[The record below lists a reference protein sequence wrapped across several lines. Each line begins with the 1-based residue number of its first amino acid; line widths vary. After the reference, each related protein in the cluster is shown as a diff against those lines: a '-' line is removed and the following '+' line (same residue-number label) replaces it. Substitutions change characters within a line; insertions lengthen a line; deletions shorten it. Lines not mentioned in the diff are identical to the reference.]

1 MTAPTDTAADFRREA
16 DQIREVVDAKMG
28 TVWTAIDG
36 IRAVLERV
44 TVSVEKQAEQN
55 TQLAV
60 IANTVSHFQQ
70 AFVEHRV
77 STEDELADHGKRIR
91 SLEERAKLNEWGKK
105 GLWAAVGVGIT
116 ATGAFLTAN
125 FGAILSA
132 LGMG

>member
-1 MTAPTDTAADFRREA
+1 MTAPTDHAGDFRREA

-70 AFVEHRV
+70 TFVEHRAH
-77 STEDELADHGKRIR
+77 TEDHLADHGKRIHL
-91 SLEERAKLNEWGKK
+91 LEERAKLNEWGKK
-105 GLWAAVGVGIT
+105 GLWTAVGVGIT

-125 FGAILSA
+125 FSAILSA
-132 LGMG
+132 LGVG

>member
-1 MTAPTDTAADFRREA
+1 MTAPTDHAGDFRREA

-77 STEDELADHGKRIR
+77 GTEDELADHGKRIR

-105 GLWAAVGVGIT
+105 GLWTAIGVGIT
-116 ATGAFLTAN
+116 ATGAFLTTN
-125 FGAILSA
+125 FSAVLSA